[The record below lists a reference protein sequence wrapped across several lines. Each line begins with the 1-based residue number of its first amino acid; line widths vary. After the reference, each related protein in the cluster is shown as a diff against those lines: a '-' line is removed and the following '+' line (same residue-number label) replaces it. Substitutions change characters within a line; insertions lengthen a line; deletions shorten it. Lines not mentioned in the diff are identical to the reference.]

1 MSITHANLDG
11 SFETMP
17 TDVVTPM
24 QPMLADMFW
33 DFSWFQFNGF
43 TSISKVC
50 EHCPR
55 NAMVD
60 HGFVDSF
67 DSFETKLYDDRS
79 AVDRVQWN
87 LATTL
92 SRPRVGHEQS
102 SSSSAPWL
110 VPMPAPDQAV
120 ARSGLTS
127 VWSCSLF

>member
-1 MSITHANLDG
+1 
-11 SFETMP
+11 MP

-43 TSISKVC
+43 ASISKVC

-87 LATTL
+87 LATTRL
-92 SRPRVGHEQS
+92 HVEG
-102 SSSSAPWL
+102 
-110 VPMPAPDQAV
+110 
-120 ARSGLTS
+120 
-127 VWSCSLF
+127 

>member
-1 MSITHANLDG
+1 
-11 SFETMP
+11 MP
-17 TDVVTPM
+17 TKVVELSLSVESGYGPLWRRLR
-24 QPMLADMFW
+24 P
-33 DFSWFQFNGF
+33 G
-43 TSISKVC
+43 ISKVC

-87 LATTL
+87 SATTQ

-102 SSSSAPWL
+102 SSNLKRAASANL
-110 VPMPAPDQAV
+110 KKRIRIAQ
-120 ARSGLTS
+120 
-127 VWSCSLF
+127 

>member
-1 MSITHANLDG
+1 MDG
-11 SFETMP
+11 SSETVH
-17 TDVVTPM
+17 TEVVTPM

-87 LATTL
+87 LAPL
-92 SRPRVGHEQS
+92 
-102 SSSSAPWL
+102 
-110 VPMPAPDQAV
+110 
-120 ARSGLTS
+120 
-127 VWSCSLF
+127 